1 MNKLFKYILENYNDG
16 SEKVDSSTELYKVL
30 TKTLSNKI
38 GHTLG
43 ISDLIV
49 KGSMWQGNKIFCCQR
64 GPKGECAFKW
74 EFPGGKI
81 EEGESKEECLIRE
94 IKEELNANISI
105 VQYLNTIEYDYPT
118 FHLIMHNFICSLK
131 DNHYDLIE
139 HEAAKFV
146 KVTLLDQV
154 EFLPADILILD
165 DLKKYLSSK

>member
-1 MNKLFKYILENYNDG
+1 MNLRENIIMKNIEVCAAIIIKD
-16 SEKVDSSTELYKVL
+16 
-30 TKTLSNKI
+30 NR
-38 GHTLG
+38 
-43 ISDLIV
+43 
-49 KGSMWQGNKIFCCQR
+49 IFVTQR
-64 GPKGECAFKW
+64 GYGFFKGQW

-131 DNHYDLIE
+131 NNHYDLIE

-146 KVTLLDQV
+146 EVTLLDQV

>member
-1 MNKLFKYILENYNDG
+1 MKNIEVCAAIIIKDNR
-16 SEKVDSSTELYKVL
+16 
-30 TKTLSNKI
+30 
-38 GHTLG
+38 
-43 ISDLIV
+43 
-49 KGSMWQGNKIFCCQR
+49 IFVTQR
-64 GPKGECAFKW
+64 GYGFFKGQW

>member
-1 MNKLFKYILENYNDG
+1 M
-16 SEKVDSSTELYKVL
+16 
-30 TKTLSNKI
+30 KI
-38 GHTLG
+38 IEVCAAIIIKNNRVFVT
-43 ISDLIV
+43 
-49 KGSMWQGNKIFCCQR
+49 QR
-64 GPKGECAFKW
+64 GYGSFKGQW

-81 EEGESKEECLIRE
+81 ETGESKEECLIRE

-131 DNHYDLIE
+131 DDHYDLLE

-146 KVTLLDQV
+146 EIDSLDQV
-154 EFLPADILILD
+154 EFLPADILILE

>member
-1 MNKLFKYILENYNDG
+1 MKNIEVCAAIIIKDNR
-16 SEKVDSSTELYKVL
+16 
-30 TKTLSNKI
+30 
-38 GHTLG
+38 
-43 ISDLIV
+43 
-49 KGSMWQGNKIFCCQR
+49 IFVTQR
-64 GPKGECAFKW
+64 GYGFFKGQW

-146 KVTLLDQV
+146 EVTLLDQV

>member
-1 MNKLFKYILENYNDG
+1 MKNIEVCAAIIIKDNR
-16 SEKVDSSTELYKVL
+16 
-30 TKTLSNKI
+30 
-38 GHTLG
+38 
-43 ISDLIV
+43 
-49 KGSMWQGNKIFCCQR
+49 IFVTQR
-64 GPKGECAFKW
+64 GYGFFKGQW

-105 VQYLNTIEYDYPT
+105 TQYLNTIEYDYPT

-139 HEAAKFV
+139 HDAAKFV
-146 KVTLLDQV
+146 EVTKLDQV

-165 DLKKYLSSK
+165 DLKKYFSSK